1 MPSVSPI
8 TATVLVLTCPS
19 AFVRRSVQHDIAF
32 EFEKNQELLKLYP
45 DRALPPERAKGFEDL
60 AWERT
65 RKIREA
71 FFVALFSTF
80 IAVLAGVVAGT
91 TLGSVAGKPSVI
103 TVALLQVVGAAIIL
117 AATLAVLGWEIQSYK
132 GQTLPEKVN
141 RWLFRAQYWLG
152 TFIFVVSMAWT
163 W

>member
-1 MPSVSPI
+1 MPSVNPI

-19 AFVRRSVQHDIAF
+19 EFVRRSVQHDVAF

-45 DRALPPERAKGFEDL
+45 DRALPPDRAKNFEDL

-80 IAVLAGVVAGT
+80 IAVLVGVVAGT
-91 TLGSVAGKPSVI
+91 TLASIAGKPSGV
-103 TVALLQVVGAAIIL
+103 TVAILQVVGAAIIL

-152 TFIFVVSMAWT
+152 TFVFVLSIAWT
-163 W
+163 

>member
-1 MPSVSPI
+1 MSPI
-8 TATVLVLTCPS
+8 TATVPVLICPS
-19 AFVRRSVQHDIAF
+19 AFVRRAVRHDIAF
-32 EFEKNQELLKLYP
+32 EFEKNQEWLKLYP
-45 DRALPPERAKGFEDL
+45 DRALPPERFKKFEDL

-71 FFVALFSTF
+71 FFTALFSTF

-132 GQTLPEKVN
+132 GQTFPEKVN

>member
-1 MPSVSPI
+1 MPSVNPL
-8 TATVLVLTCPS
+8 TVTVLVLTCPTE
-19 AFVRRSVQHDIAF
+19 FVRRSVQHDVAF
-32 EFEKNQELLKLYP
+32 EFEKNPDLLKTYP
-45 DRALPPERAKGFEDL
+45 DRALPPDRARNFEDL

-65 RKIREA
+65 RKIRAA
-71 FFVALFSTF
+71 FFVAFLSTVMA
-80 IAVLAGVVAGT
+80 ILAGVVVGT
-91 TLGSVAGKPSVI
+91 TLGTIAGKPSGV
-103 TVALLQVVGAAIIL
+103 TVAILQVAGAGIIL

-152 TFIFVVSMAWT
+152 TFLLVVSLAWT

>member
-1 MPSVSPI
+1 MPTVNPF
-8 TATVLVLTCPS
+8 TTTVLVLVSPS
-19 AFVRRSVQHDIAF
+19 QFVRRSVQHDVAF

-45 DRALPPERAKGFEDL
+45 DRTLPPERAKSFEDL

-71 FFVALFSTF
+71 FFAALLSTVVAV
-80 IAVLAGVVAGT
+80 IAGIVAGT
-91 TLGSVAGKPSVI
+91 TLSGIAGKPDGV
-103 TVALLQVVGAAIIL
+103 TVAVLQVVGASIIL
-117 AATLAVLGWEIQSYK
+117 AATLAFLGWEIQSYK

-141 RWLFRAQYWLG
+141 RWLFRGQYWVG
-152 TFIFVVSMAWT
+152 TAIFVFSVAWT